1 MTDFSPFK
9 PNSPL
14 ALATSHLFIFILAI
28 AGVIF
33 ALVAFLLIYS
43 TIRYRWRGEK
53 QEPKQISGN
62 TKLEIVW
69 TVVPILTLGVVFVY
83 MLQVMGITLPKNT
96 DNPDLIII
104 GHQWWWEIHYPG
116 YGVVTANEIHLP
128 INQKMLVELKSADV
142 IHDLWL
148 PELGT
153 KMDMVPGMTNHMYLQ
168 ADKTGTFNGTCAE
181 YCGAQHAWMR
191 IRAIV
196 QSQEEFDAWIQ
207 AQQATAAT
215 PTSGQAGQGAKLF
228 QDMACKSCH
237 TISGTPAQAD
247 IGPDLSHIASRQTI
261 AAGVLDNTPQNLADW
276 LRDPQAIKPGNLMPN
291 FGLTDPQIEELV
303 AYLETL
309 K

>member
-14 ALATSHLFIFILAI
+14 ALATSNLFIFILAI

-33 ALVAFLLIYS
+33 ALVAFLLIFS
-43 TIRYRWRGEK
+43 IIRYRWRGEN

-69 TVVPILTLGVVFVY
+69 TVIPILTLGVVFAY

-96 DNPDLIII
+96 NNPDLIII

-196 QSQEEFDAWIQ
+196 QSPEDFDAWIK
-207 AQQATAAT
+207 AQQATAAA
-215 PTSGQAGQGAKLF
+215 PTSGQAIQGAKLF

-237 TISGTPAQAD
+237 TISGTSAQAD
-247 IGPDLSHIASRQTI
+247 IGPDLSHLASRETI

-276 LRDPQAIKPGNLMPN
+276 LRDPQAIKPGNHMPN
-291 FGLTDPQIEELV
+291 FGLTDPQIEEMV
-303 AYLETL
+303 TYLETL

>member
-14 ALATSHLFIFILAI
+14 ALATSNLFIFILAI

-33 ALVAFLLIYS
+33 ALVAFLLIFS
-43 TIRYRWRGEK
+43 IIRYRWRGEN

-69 TVVPILTLGVVFVY
+69 TVIPILTLGVVFAY

-96 DNPDLIII
+96 NNPDLIII

-196 QSQEEFDAWIQ
+196 QSPEDFDAWIK
-207 AQQATAAT
+207 AQQATAAA
-215 PTSGQAGQGAKLF
+215 PTSGQALQGARLF

-237 TISGTPAQAD
+237 TISGTSAQAD
-247 IGPDLSHIASRQTI
+247 IGPDLSHLASRETI

-276 LRDPQAIKPGNLMPN
+276 LRDPQAIKPGNHMPN
-291 FGLTDPQIEELV
+291 FGLTDPQIEEMV
-303 AYLETL
+303 TYLETL

>member
-14 ALATSHLFIFILAI
+14 ALATSNLFIFILAI

-33 ALVAFLLIYS
+33 ALVAFLLVYS
-43 TIRYRWRGEK
+43 IIRYRGRGED
-53 QEPKQISGN
+53 QEPRQVSGN
-62 TKLEIVW
+62 TKLEILW

-96 DNPDLIII
+96 NNPDLIVV
-104 GHQWWWEIHYPG
+104 GHQWWWEIRYPG

-128 INQKMLVELKSADV
+128 LNKKMLVELRSADV

-153 KMDMVPGMTNHMYLQ
+153 KMDLVPGMTNHMVLQ

-181 YCGAQHAWMR
+181 YCGEQHAWMR
-191 IRAIV
+191 VRAIV
-196 QSQEEFDAWIQ
+196 QTQAEFDAWIK
-207 AQQATAAT
+207 AQQASAAV
-215 PTSGQAGQGAKLF
+215 PTGGQAAQGAQLF
-228 QDMACKSCH
+228 QELACKSCH
-237 TISGTPAQAD
+237 TISGTAAQAD
-247 IGPDLSHIASRQTI
+247 IGPDLSHLASRETL
-261 AAGVLDNTPQNLADW
+261 AAGVLDNSPQNLADW
-276 LRDPQAIKPGNLMPN
+276 LRDPQAIKPGNHMPN